1 MILQCTKY
9 NNDTTTHIYI
19 YNIITMAV
27 IQINSADEFKTALT
41 DAGSKLV
48 VVDFYATWC
57 GPCKMIAPMVEKF
70 SEQYNDAT
78 FLKLDVD
85 AIPALAQEYEISA
98 MPTLVFIKNGKEVTK
113 VVGANLAAIKQNIV
127 SNI

>member
-1 MILQCTKY
+1 
-9 NNDTTTHIYI
+9 
-19 YNIITMAV
+19 MAV
-27 IQINSADEFKTALT
+27 IQINSADEFKSALT
-41 DAGSKLV
+41 NAGSKLV

-57 GPCKMIAPMVEKF
+57 GPCKMIAPMIEKF
-70 SEQYNDAT
+70 SEQYTDAT

-98 MPTLVFIKNGKEVTK
+98 MPTLVFIKENKEITK

>member
-1 MILQCTKY
+1 
-9 NNDTTTHIYI
+9 
-19 YNIITMAV
+19 MAV